1 MREHPVRLLLLVVAA
16 AVAAVVVR
24 NATADRGGVY
34 DPAEETP

>member
-16 AVAAVVVR
+16 VVAAVVVR
-24 NATADRGGVY
+24 NATADQGGVY